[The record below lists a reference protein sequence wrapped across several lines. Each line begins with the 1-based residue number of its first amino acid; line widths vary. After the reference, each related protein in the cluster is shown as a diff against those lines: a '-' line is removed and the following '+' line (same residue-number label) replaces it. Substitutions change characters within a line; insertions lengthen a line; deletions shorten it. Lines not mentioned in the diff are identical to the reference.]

1 MKAPELLLT
10 RFQFWSHSVI
20 RETILFGLPSLLF
33 IVIEVLRQGVSD
45 RERLISFLISEEVQK
60 YSPDICREA
69 RLFFR
74 IFQSLNTRD
83 FLPHLSL
90 ACVFYISNVVSFK
103 PGAFK
108 DQGKSLRAATASV
121 VDSGR
126 ARMQDVLAFGT
137 DMTPVA
143 RPIDEIRQQ
152 ATARTR
158 MVL

>member
-69 RLFFR
+69 
-74 IFQSLNTRD
+74 
-83 FLPHLSL
+83 
-90 ACVFYISNVVSFK
+90 
-103 PGAFK
+103 
-108 DQGKSLRAATASV
+108 
-121 VDSGR
+121 
-126 ARMQDVLAFGT
+126 
-137 DMTPVA
+137 
-143 RPIDEIRQQ
+143 
-152 ATARTR
+152 
-158 MVL
+158 

>member
-1 MKAPELLLT
+1 M
-10 RFQFWSHSVI
+10 
-20 RETILFGLPSLLF
+20 
-33 IVIEVLRQGVSD
+33 
-45 RERLISFLISEEVQK
+45 
-60 YSPDICREA
+60 
-69 RLFFR
+69 
-74 IFQSLNTRD
+74 
-83 FLPHLSL
+83 
-90 ACVFYISNVVSFK
+90 FYISHVVSFK

-152 ATARTR
+152 ATARLTKYR
-158 MVL
+158 NQAQQTAPDS